1 MNDHEARWRQAL
13 NDYTPAAT
21 DADWAAMRAQLPNG
35 KPRGGGSPWWWVV
48 VLLLLVGAGTQVR
61 WHRRTPQLPTETF
74 PIIPSPETTQLIKTV
89 QRLPKAPLTVP
100 GRTAENKLLAERLN
114 TIALLQPTA
123 PAAPPP
129 TYVLHRLDLLPVGR
143 LRLLRYRPLNR
154 LDAIG
159 KTLIVV
165 PPEPESLPPLRVLHP
180 NGLYPPVRERKY

>member
-35 KPRGGGSPWWWVV
+35 KPRGGARPWWWVV
-48 VLLLLVGAGTQVR
+48 VLLLLIGAGTQVR
-61 WHRRTPQLPTETF
+61 WHREVS
-74 PIIPSPETTQLIKTV
+74 PSPSESFSISNSPEAARPTRSV
-89 QRLPKAPLTVP
+89 QRLPKAPPAVSIRSAGVET
-100 GRTAENKLLAERLN
+100 LAEHFEAV
-114 TIALLQPTA
+114 ALSTPSA

-129 TYVLHRLDLLPVGR
+129 SYVLHRLDLLPVGR
-143 LRLLRYRPLNR
+143 PYPLRYRPLNR